1 MPEVMQRRTFGDAYE
16 VQLTNDRVSGY
27 WAWIFRKDGTSD
39 KLRMKSKEHYADVL
53 SRVGDSCEELARGL
67 LGSGLLDEA
76 IQATRLA
83 LAAELAGIRSR
94 GYAFDLGEHK
104 IDVHCVAA
112 PIRASNGRVIGAIS
126 ISGEAGRLP
135 TARLDRI
142 APYVMS
148 HAAAIS
154 RRLGHVED
162 VPELDETRVA
172 QELALLAV
180 KADVTEEIERL
191 TAHIAAARALLADG
205 KPAGRRLD
213 FLAQEFNR
221 EANTLCAKAGSAP
234 LTAIGLDLK
243 AEIDR
248 MREQIQNVE

>member
-1 MPEVMQRRTFGDAYE
+1 MRRLLIGMLAAIAAFSAVAPGAAAQDEAEATAPVDVLQVNGLFDDIVVAEIGAAIRRELEEDEYGSRPLYEAYE
-16 VQLTNDRVSGY
+16 PTDP
-27 WAWIFRKDGTSD
+27 A
-39 KLRMKSKEHYADVL
+39 
-53 SRVGDSCEELARGL
+53 
-67 LGSGLLDEA
+67 
-76 IQATRLA
+76 
-83 LAAELAGIRSR
+83 
-94 GYAFDLGEHK
+94 
-104 IDVHCVAA
+104 
-112 PIRASNGRVIGAIS
+112 
-126 ISGEAGRLP
+126 RLP